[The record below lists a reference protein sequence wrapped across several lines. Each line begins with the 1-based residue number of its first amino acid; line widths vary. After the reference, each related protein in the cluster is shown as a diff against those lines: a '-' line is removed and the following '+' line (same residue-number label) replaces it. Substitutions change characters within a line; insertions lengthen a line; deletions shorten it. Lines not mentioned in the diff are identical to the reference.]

1 MKVNFKTIF
10 VQSSLLSSDFYKS
23 RIKQV
28 LSKFPDA
35 EIQEVKSHNSIEEL
49 RSIDPVQWVKSKRDY
64 LVLGYKS
71 GLNSVPNTKSSDF
84 IAPSHVTGCLASCQY
99 CYVARYT
106 GGSNPARAFINI
118 DEIVDS
124 IDSHQKKLG
133 AKPKPNQQDPVK
145 WIYDIG
151 CNNDNSLDALYID
164 NPLILIERFASMDNA
179 KASFATKFVNEE
191 AWSSVDPKGNTRIR
205 YSLMPQ
211 EISTHI
217 DIRTSRISDRIASIN
232 NLVDMGYEVHVNF
245 SPVVI
250 YGGNRWIHAWKELF
264 DEINDTLTAR
274 AKKQLKCEVI
284 FLTHSESLHELNMKW
299 NPKGESF
306 LHGQAPMHP
315 KYNKPDVLVYNYK
328 LKAQMVKRF
337 VAGIQKYLP
346 YCKVRY
352 AF

>member
-1 MKVNFKTIF
+1 MKVNFKKIF
-10 VQSSLLSSDFYKS
+10 VQSSLLKNQYYKE
-23 RIKQV
+23 RINQIT
-28 LSKFPDA
+28 SNFPQA
-35 EIQEVKSHNSIEEL
+35 EVQEIKTHNHVDEL

-71 GLNSVPNTKSSDF
+71 GLESIPNTKSSDF

-118 DEIVDS
+118 DEIADS
-124 IDSHQKKLG
+124 IDNHQKKLG
-133 AKPKPNQQDPVK
+133 PKTNPNQQDPVK

-164 NPLILIERFASMDNA
+164 NPLILIERFASMQNA

-191 AWSSVDPKGNTRIR
+191 AWSRVDPKGNTRIR

-211 EISTHI
+211 QVSTHI
-217 DIRTSRISDRIASIN
+217 DIRTSKISDRIASIN

-250 YGGNRWIHAWKELF
+250 YGGKQWIYDWKELF
-264 DEINDTLTAR
+264 DEINDTLTER
-274 AKKQLKCEVI
+274 SKKQLKCEVI
-284 FLTHSESLHELNMKW
+284 FLTHSESLHQLNMKW

-306 LHGQAPMHP
+306 LYGQAPMHT
-315 KYNKPDVLVYNYK
+315 KYNKPDVLVYDYK
-328 LKAQMVKRF
+328 LKKHLVQRF
-337 VAGIQKYLP
+337 VFGIQKYMP
-346 YCKVRY
+346 YCQVRY